1 MRLQELRIKG
11 ATVILDAYNSNP
23 QSVASALKEMTGR
36 PKPLYLMLGDMKE
49 LGKFSK
55 HYHTDLGA
63 ALAHM
68 GAEKVF
74 LAGPEM
80 QAAADAYLRAGG
92 KSLAYAENPGDWLPQ
107 ARELISAGKGSFL
120 IKASRSM
127 KFERIVEGL

>member
-1 MRLQELRIKG
+1 
-11 ATVILDAYNSNP
+11 
-23 QSVASALKEMTGR
+23 
-36 PKPLYLMLGDMKE
+36 
-49 LGKFSK
+49 
-55 HYHTDLGA
+55 
-63 ALAHM
+63 
-68 GAEKVF
+68 
-74 LAGPEM
+74 M